1 MPWRIVHRMVILLP
15 VISLLCV
22 APVPALVQETTYM
35 GKVTALDPLSLTL
48 TMRAESQYGCAYQ
61 GNAPACGFAPITPL
75 QVVGAVPDEGVFN
88 TFRLDDTVIATILG
102 GSGGKWAGIALVVTP
117 PGSSTPVAKDIFGD
131 PRTVP
136 VPLGGDYRFE
146 YAVRPDCGQC
156 TGTVCRALG
165 AQVKLWS
172 GDLLVLERYLNSGQS
187 AVYSGRDDASRVS
200 IIYLSGEAPA
210 DQCPGVPPA
219 VGVQP
224 LSNFVIHVTPPSG
237 GFSAPKQTAVPQ
249 VTGEGPA
256 GTATPTTP
264 AQEGTRAAGFTMATA
279 TIAAG
284 VAAVLFFWKRM

>member
-1 MPWRIVHRMVILLP
+1 MPLNYVHRLVLVLAA
-15 VISLLCV
+15 VSLLCV

-48 TMRAESQYGCAYQ
+48 TIRAESQYGCTYQ
-61 GNAPACGFAPITPL
+61 GNAPACGFAPVTPM
-75 QVVGAVPDEGVFN
+75 QVVGAVPDEGVYN
-88 TFRLDDTVIATILG
+88 TFRLDDTVVATILG
-102 GSGGKWAGIALVVTP
+102 GSGGRWAGIALVVTP

-172 GDLLVLERYLNSGQS
+172 GDLPVLERYLNSGQS
-187 AVYSGRDDASRVS
+187 AVYSGRNDGSRVS
-200 IIYLSGEAPA
+200 ILYLSGEAAA
-210 DQCPGVPPA
+210 DQCPGVSPA
-219 VGVQP
+219 AGVQP
-224 LSNFVIHVTPPSG
+224 VSNFVIHVTPPLG
-237 GFSAPKQTAVPQ
+237 GFSAPKQTVAPG

-256 GTATPTTP
+256 GTATPATP
-264 AQEGTRAAGFTMATA
+264 AQESTRAAGFTVAAATL
-279 TIAAG
+279 AAG
-284 VAAVLFFWKRM
+284 LAAAFLFWKGR